1 MSYLALRLRR
11 VLPYGFGAGAA
22 AAVAG
27 GLGRPYGTLLGA
39 LLVGLVLELAGAY
52 SNSSYQLAFALGVL
66 VLLLLFRPNGLLVSG
81 RQAIR

>member
-1 MSYLALRLRR
+1 
-11 VLPYGFGAGAA
+11 
-22 AAVAG
+22 VAG
-27 GLGRPYGTLLGA
+27 GLGRPYGTLVGA

-81 RQAIR
+81 RTVSR